1 VGLEE
6 EIAELVVERIQVE
19 EKTEREGEW
28 TELVEGRTELEV
40 EKTARVEEKIE
51 QVEGRLE
58 ECLGV
63 Y

>member
-1 VGLEE
+1 MEE
-6 EIAELVVERIQVE
+6 EIAEQVE

-28 TELVEGRTELEV
+28 TELVEGMTEEEV
-40 EKTARVEEKIE
+40 EKTGRVEEKIE

-58 ECLGV
+58 EWLGV